1 MNIIFAG
8 TPEFA
13 ARCLASLL
21 AHPRQRIICV
31 LTQPDRPAGRG
42 LARTASPVK
51 QLALEHAIPIE
62 QPVSLKDN
70 LVQEQLRRYLPDV
83 IVAAAYGLILPQTVL
98 GIPRFGALNI
108 HASLLP
114 RWRGAA
120 PIQRALLAG
129 DPETGISIMQMD
141 AGLDTGPLLLKEAIA
156 ISGDDTAGTLHGR
169 LAELGGRLIAHA
181 IDLLEAGGLK
191 ATPQPE
197 QGVTYAAKLDNRE
210 SRLDWREPAIVVN
223 RRVRAFNPQPGA
235 STSLRGSDLKIW
247 RCAVTTGDGAPGEV
261 LGVSA
266 KGILIACGEGAVLAT
281 EIQRAGGGRLAANE
295 FLRGF
300 PLSVGERFK
309 TEDQV

>member
-62 QPVSLKDN
+62 QPVSLKDS

-191 ATPQPE
+191 ATPQP
-197 QGVTYAAKLDNRE
+197 
-210 SRLDWREPAIVVN
+210 
-223 RRVRAFNPQPGA
+223 PGA